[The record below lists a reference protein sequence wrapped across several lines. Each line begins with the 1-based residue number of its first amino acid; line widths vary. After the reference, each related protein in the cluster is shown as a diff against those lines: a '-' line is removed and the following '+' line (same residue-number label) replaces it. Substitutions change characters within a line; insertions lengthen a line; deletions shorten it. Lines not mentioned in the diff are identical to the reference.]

1 MNSITKPLIYL
12 LLLSAPFSLFAAPPK
27 DAAKV
32 ELEIKNKTSFPLQVF
47 QGQWRRV
54 VLPGDRLQTQ
64 DYKNATITISTST
77 PDAAIRFVTLS
88 NAKGC
93 KAQTCMLITGN

>member
-12 LLLSAPFSLFAAPPK
+12 LLLSASFPLFAAPPK